1 MGYVRYAPKS
11 VEVTK
16 IRIRNVAFYIIK
28 RAENS
33 IGFIFEAESLLFNV
47 DFKAENGA

>member
-1 MGYVRYAPKS
+1 MDYVRCAPKS

-33 IGFIFEAESLLFNV
+33 LGFIFEAESLPFNV
-47 DFKAENGA
+47 NYKAENGA